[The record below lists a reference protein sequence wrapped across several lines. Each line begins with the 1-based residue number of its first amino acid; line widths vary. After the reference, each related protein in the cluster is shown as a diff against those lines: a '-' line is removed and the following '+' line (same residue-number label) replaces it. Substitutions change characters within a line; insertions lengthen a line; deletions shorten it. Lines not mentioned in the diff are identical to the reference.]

1 MSNPYK
7 ELVRLFDTRT
17 KKYVNESTISVSP
30 ELGTITET
38 GLKLD
43 QFKYEIQDYLTADY
57 LTMKSDFFTTV
68 EENSGNHSQNA
79 GDGTH
84 NHKIVTPQQL
94 KPLTA
99 GDRVLSL
106 PVNGGRDFVVIARV
120 VNK

>member
-7 ELVRLFDTRT
+7 ELVRLFDNRT
-17 KKYVNESTISVSP
+17 KKYVNASTISVSP
-30 ELGTITET
+30 ELGTITNT

-43 QFKYEIQDYLTADY
+43 NFKYEIQDYFIADY
-57 LTMKSDFFTTV
+57 LNMKSDFFTNA
-68 EENSGNHSQNA
+68 EENSGSHSQYTGN
-79 GDGTH
+79 GIH

-94 KPLTA
+94 KPLAA